1 MNLILFSKSPGSCIA
16 RHMFY
21 LKTLSSFVFCS
32 IFTGRHAFQVLRSKN
47 ITSNGYGFLVL
58 EVRVPANGLSKSSNW
73 CFDYQYLCE
82 DFNRRPT
89 GCGETYRSSSGYEEC
104 HRIYNSDMD
113 IENTLGCNPS
123 RAIAKLAVKAF
134 PNLNSQTSFSKYSF
148 GFHQCRSQDCSVN
161 LEESRIALYDTRIFK
176 ERHITFYTVCR

>member
-1 MNLILFSKSPGSCIA
+1 MGW
-16 RHMFY
+16 RHIFY
-21 LKTLSSFVFCS
+21 LKTPSRFVLCS

-58 EVRVPANGLSKSSNW
+58 EVQVPADGLSKSSNW

-89 GCGETYRSSSGYEEC
+89 GCGEPFRASLGYKEC
-104 HRIYNSDMD
+104 HSIYNSDMN

-123 RAIAKLAVKAF
+123 IAIAKLAVKAF
-134 PNLNSQTSFSKYSF
+134 PNLISQTQLWKYCF
-148 GFHQCRSQDCSVN
+148 GFHTCISTDCSVN
-161 LEESRIALYDTRIFK
+161 LEDSRNALYTTAAFK
-176 ERHITFYTVCR
+176 EGHLTFYTVCR